1 MCARPSKETSLE
13 GCFVSQQQRGQQSGF
28 RRGQLGGPKGGQLG
42 GLKRGQLAGLKG
54 GQLEASGGVNSEAF
68 DQTQSEGCAAL
79 AHAAQ
84 KHLYA
89 GGALS

>member
-13 GCFVSQQQRGQQSGF
+13 GCFVSQQQRGQQSGL

-54 GQLEASGGVNSEAF
+54 GQLEASGGVNSEAS
-68 DQTQSEGCAAL
+68 DHIVQVCL
-79 AHAAQ
+79 AKSRTRSATSPTNT
-84 KHLYA
+84 
-89 GGALS
+89 G